1 MENFQNQHFDPN
13 LIRGKA
19 NYLFCWKTLCWDM
32 LSYTGHPFEITETG
46 KLYEFTSRYET
57 ENGKMPKI
65 IMLKH
70 KSYIFSTSHHNMTS
84 SEIYSLN
91 PSFILHDRNVK
102 KC

>member
-46 KLYEFTSRYET
+46 KLYEFTSTYHFKYLLCMLNLYAAFVLIIYKYEHA
-57 ENGKMPKI
+57 E
-65 IMLKH
+65 
-70 KSYIFSTSHHNMTS
+70 
-84 SEIYSLN
+84 
-91 PSFILHDRNVK
+91 
-102 KC
+102 